1 MIRSRKIVEL
11 TELNRTIEKL
21 LLEEAAKYEKRYDML
36 KMKLE
41 MEVKVT
47 LPLIFVR
54 LPNIRR

>member
-21 LLEEAAKYEKRYDML
+21 QLEEAAKYEKRYDML